1 MINFILGFILGIM
14 VATTGF
20 AGVAKILD
28 NATGI
33 IKHQTVEL
41 SK

>member
-1 MINFILGFILGIM
+1 MINFILGFILGVM

-20 AGVAKILD
+20 SGVAKILD

-33 IKHQTVEL
+33 VKHQTVEL

>member
-1 MINFILGFILGIM
+1 MMNFILGFILGIM

-20 AGVAKILD
+20 SGVAKILD

>member
-1 MINFILGFILGIM
+1 MMNFILGFILGIM

-20 AGVAKILD
+20 SGVAKILD

-33 IKHQTVEL
+33 VKHETVEL